1 MSAILEAAA
10 AAANDPIDSPDFKLP
25 KWVATKRVK
34 ALLEKLAASNG
45 YDLDDKNAGGVTFL
59 SHETGLSPRIIYRI
73 LQEESVRTS
82 FNNLEEII
90 NHTNLLDLRWT
101 PKEDGGFADA
111 FNGEPQEF
119 PEPTQKQLDYWAA
132 HRASRDRR
140 LARQKKEQE
149 RARKRFRREE
159 LVGAA

>member
-1 MSAILEAAA
+1 LSAILEAAA
-10 AAANDPIDSPDFKLP
+10 AAANDSIDSPDFKLP
-25 KWVATKRVK
+25 KWVATQRVK
-34 ALLEKLAASNG
+34 ALLEKLAASSG
-45 YDLDDKNAGGVTFL
+45 YDLDDKSGGGVSFL
-59 SHETGLSPRIIYRI
+59 SNETGLSPRIIYRI

-119 PEPTQKQLDYWAA
+119 PEPTERQLAYWAN
-132 HRASRDRR
+132 HRASRERR
-140 LARQKKEQE
+140 VARQKKEQE
-149 RARKRFRREE
+149 RARKRFAREK
-159 LVGAA
+159 LVGVA